1 MSADEQELQ
10 RLMVEM
16 RILEGTMESLRSRMN
31 LVAATLNDL
40 NLASMTLEGIG
51 KEKVDASIYVP
62 VGGGSYIKARLE
74 STDKIIYGVGAG
86 VSIEKTIEE
95 VKESTSNRIS
105 QLNKTRQSLEQQLSQ
120 VLKKADED
128 QNRLR
133 ELSEKLQRRSGIGA
147 PNV

>member
-86 VSIEKTIEE
+86 VSVEKTIEE

-133 ELSEKLQRRSGIGA
+133 ELSEKMQRRSGIGA

>member
-10 RLMVEM
+10 RLMVEL
-16 RILEGTMESLRSRMN
+16 RILEGTMESLRSRIS
-31 LVAATLNDL
+31 LVAASLNDL
-40 NLASMTLEGIG
+40 NLASMTLEGIE

-62 VGGGSYIKARLE
+62 IGGGSYIKARLE

-86 VSIEKTIEE
+86 VSIEKTIED

-120 VLKKADED
+120 VLNKVDED

-133 ELSEKLQRRSGIGA
+133 ELSEKLQR
-147 PNV
+147 

>member
-10 RLMVEM
+10 GLMVEL
-16 RILEGTMESLRSRMN
+16 RILEGTMESLRSRLN

-62 VGGGSYIKARLE
+62 IGGGSSIKARLE

-95 VKESTSNRIS
+95 VKESASNRIS
-105 QLNKTRQSLEQQLSQ
+105 QLNKTRQSLEHQLSQ

>member
-10 RLMVEM
+10 RLMVEL
-16 RILEGTMESLRSRMN
+16 RVLEGTIESLRSRIS

-40 NLASMTLEGIG
+40 NLANMTLEGIE
-51 KEKVDASIYVP
+51 KEKVDSSIYVP
-62 VGGGSYIKARLE
+62 IGGGSYIKARLE

-120 VLKKADED
+120 VLNKVDED

-133 ELSEKLQRRSGIGA
+133 ELSEKLQR
-147 PNV
+147 

>member
-10 RLMVEM
+10 RLMVEL
-16 RILEGTMESLRSRMN
+16 RILEGTIESLRSRIS

-40 NLASMTLEGIG
+40 NLANMTLEGIE
-51 KEKVDASIYVP
+51 KEKADSSIYVP
-62 VGGGSYIKARLE
+62 IGGGSYIKARLE

-120 VLKKADED
+120 VLNKVDED

-133 ELSEKLQRRSGIGA
+133 ELSEKMQR
-147 PNV
+147 

>member
-74 STDKIIYGVGAG
+74 STDRIIYGVGAG
-86 VSIEKTIEE
+86 VSVEKTIEE

>member
-74 STDKIIYGVGAG
+74 STDRIIYGVGAG
-86 VSIEKTIEE
+86 VSMEKTIEE

>member
-10 RLMVEM
+10 RLMVEL
-16 RILEGTMESLRSRMN
+16 RILEGTIESLRSRIS

-40 NLASMTLEGIG
+40 NLANMTLEGIE
-51 KEKVDASIYVP
+51 KEKVDSSIYVP
-62 VGGGSYIKARLE
+62 IGGGSYIKARLE

-120 VLKKADED
+120 VLNKVDED

-133 ELSEKLQRRSGIGA
+133 ELSEKLQR
-147 PNV
+147 

>member
-10 RLMVEM
+10 GLMVEL
-16 RILEGTMESLRSRMN
+16 RILEGTMESLRSRLN

-62 VGGGSYIKARLE
+62 IGGGSSIKARLE

-105 QLNKTRQSLEQQLSQ
+105 QLNKTRQSLEHQLSQ

>member
-10 RLMVEM
+10 RLMVEL
-16 RILEGTMESLRSRMN
+16 RILEGTMESLRSRIN

-40 NLASMTLEGIG
+40 SLASMTLEGVG

-62 VGGGSYIKARLE
+62 IGGGSSIKARLE

-133 ELSEKLQRRSGIGA
+133 ELSEKLQRRPGIGA

>member
-10 RLMVEM
+10 RLMVEL

-62 VGGGSYIKARLE
+62 IGGGSSIKARLE

>member
-10 RLMVEM
+10 GLMVEL

-62 VGGGSYIKARLE
+62 IGGGSSIKARLE

-133 ELSEKLQRRSGIGA
+133 ELSEKMQRRSGIGA
-147 PNV
+147 QNV

>member
-10 RLMVEM
+10 GLMVEL
-16 RILEGTMESLRSRMN
+16 RILEGTMESLRSRLN

-62 VGGGSYIKARLE
+62 IGGGSSIKARLE

>member
-10 RLMVEM
+10 GLMVEL

-62 VGGGSYIKARLE
+62 IGGGSSIKARLE

-133 ELSEKLQRRSGIGA
+133 ELSEKLQRRPRIGA